1 MNETDYQALVDQFAA
16 ITHKIIEIE
25 TELIECENKNQRM
38 ILVELA
44 ADAHYDSAKV
54 QGMMKA
60 MLFAEP
66 KKKGFFDRF
75 KK

>member
-44 ADAHYDSAKV
+44 ADAHYASAKI
-54 QGMMKA
+54 QNEMKA

-66 KKKGFFDRF
+66 KKPSFFERF

>member
-25 TELIECENKNQRM
+25 RELVECESKNQRK
-38 ILVELA
+38 ILVYAL
-44 ADAHYDSAKV
+44 ADAHYDSANV